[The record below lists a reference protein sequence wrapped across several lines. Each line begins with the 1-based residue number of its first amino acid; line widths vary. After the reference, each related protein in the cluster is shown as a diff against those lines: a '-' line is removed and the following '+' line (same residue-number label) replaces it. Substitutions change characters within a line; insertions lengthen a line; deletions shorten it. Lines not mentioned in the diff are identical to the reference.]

1 MEQQNLISEART
13 AISNSPVF
21 EGLPKPLLEK
31 LAATAIFERYETPS
45 VVVRA
50 GETTS
55 FARYTRRGYGFLRGE
70 SKDGR
75 ELQLAR
81 TAEGKWI
88 GWVLVFS
95 ALEVEKDHWASAGTE
110 YIAFPKAA
118 LLEVAEQWPQIYQ
131 NAFSDIGQTVQGIL
145 RWVWTFH
152 LSSGDEKVAKLIVQ
166 MLPSKL
172 RAGHYCLTCSQADLA
187 SLCGFGRQAVNRH
200 LTALEEKSLIVRAY
214 RKIEIPDVERL
225 RAYAERD
232 ELI

>member
-1 MEQQNLISEART
+1 MDQRTLVSEARS
-13 AISNSPVF
+13 AIQSSPVF

-31 LAATAIFERYETPS
+31 LAATAIFERYETAS

-55 FARYTRRGYGFLRGE
+55 FARYTRRGYGFIRGE

-81 TAEGKWI
+81 TGEGKWI
-88 GWVLVFS
+88 GWVLAFS
-95 ALEVEKDHWASAGTE
+95 TLKVEKDHWAAAGTE

-118 LLEVAEQWPQIYQ
+118 LLEVAEQWPQIYP
-131 NAFSDIGQTVQGIL
+131 NAFSDIGRTVQGIL

-152 LSSGDEKVAKLIVQ
+152 LSAGEEKVAKLIVQ
-166 MLPSKL
+166 MLPPEA
-172 RAGHYCLTCSQADLA
+172 RTGVYCLACSQADLA
-187 SLCGFGRQAVNRH
+187 SLCGMGRQAVNGH
-200 LTALEEKSLIVRAY
+200 LTALEKQDLIARAY